1 MPTDNLAAAKA
12 ILEKPVDEL
21 GDFELTE
28 VLARATVALADAVRD
43 VARSLR
49 THNLSTGADA
59 P

>member
-12 ILEKPVDEL
+12 ILEKPVDDL

-28 VLARATVALADAVRD
+28 VLARATVALVDAVNGLTR
-43 VARSLR
+43 AYKMS
-49 THNLSTGADA
+49 NGAN